1 MNTSQYN
8 QLFFAH
14 TANFL
19 SFFKEATALVFC
31 AVKVFEGCAL
41 LLVINGRGSVKGRGP
56 L

>member
-19 SFFKEATALVFC
+19 SFLRKLLRWYS
-31 AVKVFEGCAL
+31 AVLRCLKDVLFYW
-41 LLVINGRGSVKGRGP
+41 
-56 L
+56 